1 MRKVDISD
9 LYDVLKSLKNS
20 FVLCFDIVHF
30 KGINDTYGY
39 PVGDI
44 VLAKTAERIE
54 KHLTGDMLLFRI
66 GRDEFAVVTALYEE
80 EKVKELERAILG
92 QNGEPLPIGDHSIPL
107 SLRAASMRI
116 PEREIVYS
124 EVLQNLQSAIDDA
137 RGA

>member
-30 KGINDTYGY
+30 KGINDTYGF

-54 KHLTGDMLLFRI
+54 HHLTDDMLLFRI

-80 EKVKELERAILG
+80 EKVKELEQAILG
-92 QNGEPLPIGDHSIPL
+92 QNGEPLPIGEYHIPL
-107 SLRAASMRI
+107 TLRAASTRI
-116 PEREIVYS
+116 PVEGITYS
-124 EVLQNLQSAIDDA
+124 EVLQDLQSAIDDA
-137 RGA
+137 REA